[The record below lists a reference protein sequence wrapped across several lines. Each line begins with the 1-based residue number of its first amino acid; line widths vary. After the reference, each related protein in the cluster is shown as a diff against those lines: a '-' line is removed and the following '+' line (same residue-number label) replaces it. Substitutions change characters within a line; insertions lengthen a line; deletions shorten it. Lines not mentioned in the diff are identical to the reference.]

1 MSDVPECPQ
10 MSHLAESSQLEA
22 SSLNDNQKVAIQ
34 LLLMGKKV
42 SKIAEAIGVDRR
54 TIHRWRQ
61 DELFQEEL
69 DRRRRELWS
78 AATDRLRALV
88 HPAIDV
94 LEQELAARYDRMRYR
109 AANAVLRHAN
119 LRKDVPL

>member
-1 MSDVPECPQ
+1 MPD
-10 MSHLAESSQLEA
+10 LAQSSQLEL
-22 SSLNDNQKVAIQ
+22 SSLNEKQRAAMQ
-34 LLLMGKKV
+34 LLLMGKKL
-42 SKIAEAIGVDRR
+42 STIAR
-54 TIHRWRQ
+54 TLGIDAKTLYRWRQ

-94 LEQELAARYDRMRYR
+94 LEQELAARYDRTRYR

-119 LRKDVPL
+119 LRKCVPPENLD